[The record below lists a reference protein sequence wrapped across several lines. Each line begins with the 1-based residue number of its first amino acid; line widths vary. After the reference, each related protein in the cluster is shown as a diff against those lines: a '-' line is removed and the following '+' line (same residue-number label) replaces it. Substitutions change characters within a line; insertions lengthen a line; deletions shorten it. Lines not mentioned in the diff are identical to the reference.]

1 MQRLRTN
8 GTFPSRSPSP
18 EADAPL
24 ATAENH
30 LGRESYIRHGPKSS
44 SASSDDRAV
53 HPPAHPACPENP
65 RFAVTFESRMGL
77 EAIHPGS
84 AANPVAMRGLQVC
97 AGILPPQARARTC
110 TLNSAKARLVHSP
123 VHIPEQE
130 RLSRGTGPWSR
141 TLPSPRHGR
150 RGQFVTYPHCEINCG
165 GGDRRMSRRVG
176 ARGGRRRASAS
187 PACGDPTPGNGEG
200 ASARRKE
207 LFDEEPGGDVQP
219 LSVHVGRDREDL
231 CRCRETELVREESH
245 VVLVV
250 ARAVREHLHR
260 EQ

>member
-1 MQRLRTN
+1 
-8 GTFPSRSPSP
+8 
-18 EADAPL
+18 
-24 ATAENH
+24 
-30 LGRESYIRHGPKSS
+30 
-44 SASSDDRAV
+44 
-53 HPPAHPACPENP
+53 
-65 RFAVTFESRMGL
+65 MGL

-84 AANPVAMRGLQVC
+84 AANPVAMRGLRVC

-110 TLNSAKARLVHSP
+110 TPNSAKARLVHSP

-187 PACGDPTPGNGEG
+187 PACGDPTPGNGPR
-200 ASARRKE
+200 SDRCRLDPVTRRRRPRPLHRTALPLTLLPAPMRRLQ
-207 LFDEEPGGDVQP
+207 LFDLVEHRALTHP
-219 LSVHVGRDREDL
+219 
-231 CRCRETELVREESH
+231 RETAASRSRSTAPTPCHAERPRPPRSP
-245 VVLVV
+245 
-250 ARAVREHLHR
+250 RR
-260 EQ
+260 

>member
-1 MQRLRTN
+1 
-8 GTFPSRSPSP
+8 
-18 EADAPL
+18 
-24 ATAENH
+24 
-30 LGRESYIRHGPKSS
+30 
-44 SASSDDRAV
+44 
-53 HPPAHPACPENP
+53 
-65 RFAVTFESRMGL
+65 MGL

-84 AANPVAMRGLQVC
+84 AANPVAMRGLRVC

-110 TLNSAKARLVHSP
+110 TPNSAKARMVHSP

-141 TLPSPRHGR
+141 TLPSPSHGR